1 MTSTSSTAGRA
12 SALLGIVRKVGRGLR
27 DPRFTRWRR
36 YALLFSFVMVYVAL
50 LRIPG
55 PVGWGDRFMH
65 VWYHVFVV
73 GWFGLLTYKL
83 RTIGTRE
90 IVRFWLTG
98 FFPVVLVAYFLSNPL
113 EQLIG
118 TGNFQ
123 TAVWVPAVEELIKVL
138 PLFLWT
144 TVLRPKHRH
153 GTLSDFWILGFAI
166 GAGFSFYEDALYQ
179 RLVASGFGHG
189 LTGTLFPIFLT
200 GSQFVITHAGW
211 TALAAIGVGIFSLY
225 RTRTWG
231 WIVGLGFLLVPIL
244 DHAAVNW
251 RGGGADFVR
260 TVVLHGH
267 LASTL
272 LVITAVGAVAHDWY
286 VLKWASTRDRL
297 FPSPALRDD
306 FTAVQQPGSIE
317 RKVSA
322 VVARQR
328 YRRMRNAAFCD
339 LYRVRS
345 HGKPAGDRRVIISSL
360 ARLANAANA
369 PTGLGVHQP

>member
-1 MTSTSSTAGRA
+1 
-12 SALLGIVRKVGRGLR
+12 
-27 DPRFTRWRR
+27 
-36 YALLFSFVMVYVAL
+36 
-50 LRIPG
+50 
-55 PVGWGDRFMH
+55 
-65 VWYHVFVV
+65 
-73 GWFGLLTYKL
+73 
-83 RTIGTRE
+83 
-90 IVRFWLTG
+90 VRFWLTG

-211 TALAAIGVGIFSLY
+211 TALAAFGVGVFSLY

-231 WIVGLGFLLVPIL
+231 WIVGLGFVLVPIL

-251 RGGGADFVR
+251 RGGGADFIR
-260 TVVLHGH
+260 TVVLHGR

-272 LVITAVGAVAHDWY
+272 LVITVIGAVAHDWY
-286 VLKWASTRDRL
+286 VLRWASTRDKL
-297 FPSPALRDD
+297 FPSPGLRGD
-306 FTAVQQPGSIE
+306 FKVVQAPGSIDK
-317 RKVSA
+317 KVTA

-328 YRRMRNAAFCD
+328 YRRMRNAAFSD

-345 HGKPAGDRRVIISSL
+345 HGKSAGDRHAIVTTLVSL
-360 ARLANAANA
+360 ADTANA
-369 PTGLGVHQP
+369 PTGLSVHQP